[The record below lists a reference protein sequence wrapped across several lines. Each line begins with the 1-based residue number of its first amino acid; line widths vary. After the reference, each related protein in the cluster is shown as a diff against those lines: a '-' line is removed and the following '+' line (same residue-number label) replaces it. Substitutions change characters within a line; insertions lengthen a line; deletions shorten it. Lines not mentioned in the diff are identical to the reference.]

1 MNYCMAASDRFERI
15 ADPYKQGRICFRNRH
30 EFFERYDLQRIL
42 EDENLL
48 FIHDNIVYFKN

>member
-1 MNYCMAASDRFERI
+1 MNYCIAAADRFEAI
-15 ADPYKQGRICFRNRH
+15 PDPYKQGRNCFRNKH